1 MTKVRFGLF
10 GAGGSGREVMPYAK
24 ASLSQ
29 TLGVPMDEV
38 QVFFVETWQPSQSQV
53 NGYPLISMEEFFSL
67 DGSRYFNVAVGDGR
81 IREKIVKQVGGLATA
96 VSVHAQQSIF
106 LDRNV
111 IAEGAVFCPHTL
123 VTSNVTIGKFF
134 QANYFSSIA
143 HDCVIG
149 DYVTFGPGARCNGRV
164 HIHDYAY
171 VGSNA
176 VIKQGTGVKPL
187 RIGVGAIVGMGSVV
201 TKDVPDGMTVVGNP
215 AKELIR
221 A

>member
-1 MTKVRFGLF
+1 MIKARFGLF
-10 GAGGSGREVMPYAK
+10 GAGGSGREVMPYSKSSVA
-24 ASLSQ
+24 Q
-29 TLGVPMDEV
+29 TLGLEIDEV
-38 QVFFVETWQPSQSQV
+38 EVFFIETWQPDHSQV
-53 NGYPLISMEEFFSL
+53 NGYPLISIGDFLSL
-67 DGSRYFNVAVGDGR
+67 DGPRYFNVALGDGR
-81 IREKIVKQVGGLATA
+81 MRERIVNQVGGLATA
-96 VSVHAQQSIF
+96 ASIYAQQSTF
-106 LDRNV
+106 LDRNI

-149 DYVTFGPGARCNGRV
+149 DYVTFGPGVRCNGRV

-176 VIKQGTGVKPL
+176 VIKQGTSAKPL
-187 RIGVGAIVGMGSVV
+187 RIGVGAIVGMGAVV

-215 AKELIR
+215 AKQLIR
-221 A
+221 T